1 MTATTAPT
9 MTAKSRKTTPSVDHP
24 TALPPAALQ
33 ARLAQIPPTEDVVEY
48 TLRVVFALAP
58 QFEAAVREA
67 AERHVREMF
76 GGSQVYVPR
85 RAGDGRAS
93 RNDAIRRDYRNGER
107 IGLLARRYGLSE
119 TQVWRIVNGV

>member
-1 MTATTAPT
+1 MVTKARPTAADTGK
-9 MTAKSRKTTPSVDHP
+9 TAKQ
-24 TALPPAALQ
+24 PPDLSAAL
-33 ARLAQIPPTEDVVEY
+33 AAVEHTDDVVEY

-58 QFEAAVREA
+58 QFESAVREA

-107 IGLLARRYGLSE
+107 IGLLARRYGLSPA
-119 TQVWRIVNGV
+119 QIWRIVNGV

>member
-1 MTATTAPT
+1 MVNKARQIAADTGKTAP
-9 MTAKSRKTTPSVDHP
+9 
-24 TALPPAALQ
+24 PPADLSAAL
-33 ARLAQIPPTEDVVEY
+33 AAVEHTDDVVDY

-67 AERHVREMF
+67 AERHVRELF